1 MNKKLLAPII
11 IAMMA
16 TGCASTSETLVDEVA
31 ETKNQ
36 EDVSITLDEN
46 GFITDE
52 VAIISISEES
62 YFNEMDKI
70 LTEDGF
76 SMRVDEVSKD
86 DKAKVL
92 DDNIIYF
99 SFDSSKITDEMK
111 RTIEAQLAF
120 LKKYPKIKVILEG
133 HTDERG
139 SNAYNVVL
147 GEKRAKAVK
156 EILLKSGISDSQ
168 IEIISY
174 GEMKPLDSSTGEMS
188 WKKNRR
194 VVFIYK

>member
-16 TGCASTSETLVDEVA
+16 TGCASTNETLVDEVA

-36 EDVSITLDEN
+36 EEVSITLDEN

-120 LKKYPKIKVILEG
+120 LKK
-133 HTDERG
+133 
-139 SNAYNVVL
+139 
-147 GEKRAKAVK
+147 
-156 EILLKSGISDSQ
+156 IS
-168 IEIISY
+168 
-174 GEMKPLDSSTGEMS
+174 
-188 WKKNRR
+188 
-194 VVFIYK
+194 

>member
-11 IAMMA
+11 IAMIA
-16 TGCASTSETLVDEVA
+16 TGCASTNETLVDEVA

-36 EDVSITLDEN
+36 EEVSITLDEN